1 MSDALTAL
9 LDRVADAASKAT
21 PGRLHAAYR
30 GIGWE
35 LHRGERP
42 PAGCWK
48 GGPDCCVVNDEYKD
62 TFVEGDAQLF
72 ANCDPELVSALVA
85 VVREAIR
92 CEAQTHS
99 GEKPRAIGDCE
110 GPPCKSLDA
119 LRALAESRARK
130 EQP

>member
-1 MSDALTAL
+1 VSDALTAL

-21 PGRLHAAYR
+21 PGPR
-30 GIGWE
+30 GAHFG
-35 LHRGERP
+35 HDVTGY
-42 PAGCWK
+42 PAFYIHGLA
-48 GGPDCCVVNDEYKD
+48 
-62 TFVEGDAQLF
+62 GDAKRDEIALG
-72 ANCDPELVSALVA
+72 ASADLMALCDPDLVSALVA

>member
-1 MSDALTAL
+1 VSDALTAL

-21 PGRLHAAYR
+21 PGPWLLCKGHPSGEDETTHIEGSDRRVVAYTVLD
-30 GIGWE
+30 GS
-35 LHRGERP
+35 
-42 PAGCWK
+42 
-48 GGPDCCVVNDEYKD
+48 D
-62 TFVEGDAQLF
+62 DARDYHNGALL
-72 ANCDPELVSALVA
+72 ALCDPELVSALVA